1 MKNKILVF
9 GLAISLMGA
18 TACSEKK
25 EAVMTQDPATAV
37 EAVDSTA
44 NLPVTGEDTSAI
56 EDAPAKETE
65 VTVTGEVTEINR
77 GKDGYSAT
85 IKAAD
90 GKVYTGTIS
99 IPNMADPKKYR
110 NVKVGE
116 TITVTGTTFGPG
128 DDTIIKVT
136 DLK

>member
-1 MKNKILVF
+1 MKNKLLVF

-25 EAVMTQDPATAV
+25 EAVMTQDPTTAV
-37 EAVDSTA
+37 DAVDSTA

-56 EDAPAKETE
+56 EDAPATETE

-90 GKVYTGTIS
+90 GKIYTGTIS
-99 IPNMADPKKYR
+99 IPNMGDPKKYR
-110 NVKVGE
+110 NVNIGE
-116 TITVTGTTFGPG
+116 IITVTGTTFGPG

>member
-1 MKNKILVF
+1 MKNKLLVL

-25 EAVMTQDPATAV
+25 EAVMTQDPTTAV
-37 EAVDSTA
+37 DAVDSTA

-56 EDAPAKETE
+56 EDAPATETE
-65 VTVTGEVTEINR
+65 ITVTGKVTEINR

-85 IKAAD
+85 IAAAD

-110 NVKVGE
+110 NVTVGE
-116 TITVTGTTFGPG
+116 TITVIGTTFGPG
-128 DDTIIKVT
+128 DNTIIKVT

>member
-1 MKNKILVF
+1 MKNKILLF
-9 GLAISLMGA
+9 GFAISLMGA
-18 TACSEKK
+18 VACSEKK
-25 EAVMTQDPATAV
+25 DAVMTQDPAAAV
-37 EAVDSTA
+37 EAVDSTTSQ
-44 NLPVTGEDTSAI
+44 PVTGEDTSAI

-65 VTVTGEVTEINR
+65 VTVTGKVTEINR

-85 IKAAD
+85 IEAAD

-110 NVKVGE
+110 NVSVGE
-116 TITVTGTTFGPG
+116 TITVMGTTFGPG

>member
-1 MKNKILVF
+1 MKNKLLVF

-25 EAVMTQDPATAV
+25 EAVMTQDPTTAV
-37 EAVDSTA
+37 DAVDSTA

-56 EDAPAKETE
+56 EDAPATETE
-65 VTVTGEVTEINR
+65 ITVTGEVTEINR

-90 GKVYTGTIS
+90 GKIYTGTIS
-99 IPNMADPKKYR
+99 IPNMGDPKKYR
-110 NVKVGE
+110 NVNIGE